1 MSDLTIP
8 GLGIVERWACA
19 LSGPYRE
26 ARNTWHTSCREH
38 TSGSLQRWMCGCAQE
53 LPGLC
58 CFDERVERVQESM
71 LQDSRQLIQD
81 DVQASRA
88 LVKIEIRREEESATE
103 TDA

>member
-1 MSDLTIP
+1 MKARGVHSLTCSM
-8 GLGIVERWACA
+8 RWKIKNDSQFA
-19 LSGPYRE
+19 
-26 ARNTWHTSCREH
+26 SCG
-38 TSGSLQRWMCGCAQE
+38 GSLQRWMCGCAQE

-58 CFDERVERVQESM
+58 CFEERVERVQESM